1 MVYLGRRVLDFVK
14 VFQEETLAV
23 IHPLAGNSS
32 LDKKYEH
39 RHQWALNPQLTNVYH
54 LSTSLMA

>member
-1 MVYLGRRVLDFVK
+1 MVYLGRRVLDLVE

-32 LDKKYEH
+32 LDKKCEH
-39 RHQWALNPQLTNVYH
+39 RYQWVLNPQLTNVYH